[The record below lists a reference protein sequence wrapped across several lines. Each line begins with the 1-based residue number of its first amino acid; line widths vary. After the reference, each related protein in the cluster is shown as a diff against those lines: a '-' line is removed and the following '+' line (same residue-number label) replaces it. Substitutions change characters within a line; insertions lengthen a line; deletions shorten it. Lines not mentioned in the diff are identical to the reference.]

1 MPPWQLAIWVQNSGA
16 FAILTMRK
24 IEAAMNEAILNSKDW
39 ESDNTKVTYS
49 PGRDASYVY
58 LYGNHIATV
67 GDTFVELYSCGYKTA
82 TTKSRLNAIL
92 SEHGIKGECV
102 FQRKGEWFVHK
113 FVGQAGTVPVF
124 VEKEFEEG
132 MIFS

>member
-1 MPPWQLAIWVQNSGA
+1 
-16 FAILTMRK
+16 MRK
-24 IEAAMNEAILNSKDW
+24 IEAQMNDAILNKINWQSA
-39 ESDNTKVTYS
+39 NTKVSYS
-49 PGRDASYVY
+49 PEREASYIY
-58 LYGNHIATV
+58 LHGHHIATV
-67 GDTFVELYSCGYKTA
+67 GDNYVELYSCGYRTA

-92 SEHGIKGECV
+92 KEHAIAGECV
-102 FQRKGEWFVHK
+102 FQRNFQWFVHK

>member
-1 MPPWQLAIWVQNSGA
+1 
-16 FAILTMRK
+16 MRK
-24 IEAAMNEAILNSKDW
+24 IEASMNDAILANKDW
-39 ESDNTKVTYS
+39 EKDNTQVIYYNDTKESEVH
-49 PGRDASYVY
+49 
-58 LYGNHIATV
+58 LYGHHIATV
-67 GDTFVELYSCGYKTA
+67 GDNFVQLFSRGYKTA

-92 SEHGIKGECV
+92 AEHAIAGECV

-132 MIFS
+132 MILS

>member
-1 MPPWQLAIWVQNSGA
+1 
-16 FAILTMRK
+16 MRK
-24 IEAAMNEAILNSKDW
+24 IEAAMNDAILKCQDW
-39 ESDNTKVTYS
+39 EKDNTKVIYS
-49 PGRDASYVY
+49 PERKASYVH
-58 LYGNHIATV
+58 LYGHHIATV
-67 GDTFVELYSCGYKTA
+67 GDNYVELYSCGYKTA

-92 SEHGIKGECV
+92 AEHAIAGECV

-132 MIFS
+132 MILS